1 MEFTAK
7 PSAVDIRELLLE
19 AAVRVYAE
27 VGTRGA
33 TTRRIAHEAGVN
45 EVSLFRHFG
54 SKEQLIRE
62 ALGLR
67 AHAALPGRLPD
78 RPIDPPRELEDFARE
93 YHAALYA
100 HRSIVRKTMGE
111 FEEHP
116 DVCSIA
122 CERPR
127 ALGVELAAY
136 LETLRHNGLAGGSW
150 SASAAAGML
159 MGTLFADALGRD
171 CMPELYGA
179 SETDAI
185 QEYVRLFLTSIGATG
200 STR

>member
-1 MEFTAK
+1 MESTAK
-7 PSAVDIRELLLE
+7 PSAVDTRELLLQ

-27 VGTRGA
+27 LGTRGA
-33 TTRRIAHEAGVN
+33 TTRRIAQEAGVN
-45 EVSLFRHFG
+45 EISLFRHFG

-62 ALGLR
+62 ALGVQ
-67 AHAALPGRLPD
+67 ANAALPGRLPD
-78 RPIDPPRELEDFARE
+78 PPVDPVRELEHFARE

-100 HRSIVRKTMGE
+100 HRSVVRKTMGE

-116 DVCSIA
+116 DVCGIA

-136 LETLRHNGLAGGSW
+136 LEALRTNGLAFGSW

-171 CMPELYGA
+171 CMPELYGS
-179 SETDAI
+179 SEIDAV
-185 QEYVRLFLTSIGATG
+185 QEYVRLFFTSIGVVG
-200 STR
+200 VTR